1 MTMFQPPFSH
11 PPIAFWFPYHFLIT
25 CARGFFLRYD
35 RGKLFIS
42 ERETETETGA
52 EQTTS
57 MASSDAGTSSGSNY
71 QVFLSFR
78 GPDTRKGFTNV
89 LYRDLNDAGICVF
102 LDDDEL
108 PPGATIRRSLEQAI
122 NNSKIYIPVFSQ
134 NYASS
139 HWCLSELK
147 QIVEITFNSEGKK
160 EILPIFLDVETD
172 DVKLKTS
179 RYGDAIQKLECEK
192 RWSNEQVNE
201 WRNAL
206 MKVGTIK
213 GWEAKNYKGHGE
225 LIRYVVEEV
234 MKKLETK
241 HRSVPKQ
248 LLGIDDRVLTV
259 SELLD
264 VNSGGVRFI
273 RIYGMGGIG
282 KTTLAKVVFNKLSS
296 HFGKCCCFLEDVRVK
311 SSRIDGLVELQ
322 KKLLSEIG
330 APAGVKNIDE
340 IDDGMHRIGEALQKN
355 KVLIVLDDV
364 DNSDQVKTLVGNG
377 TLHLGSRILITTR
390 NRDEL
395 QTDYQ
400 ILDYELE
407 VMTDGPA
414 LKLFSRHAFN
424 KDFPLDDYIVLSR
437 EIVYE
442 TGRLPLALEVIGSF
456 LSRNKNQKIWE
467 ETLAKLKKAPHKD
480 VFRKLKISYDALTF
494 EQRQIFLDIACF
506 LSVRIRQVHFTCGK
520 IVSFIHILESVSS
533 LTCLW

>member
-1 MTMFQPPFSH
+1 
-11 PPIAFWFPYHFLIT
+11 
-25 CARGFFLRYD
+25 
-35 RGKLFIS
+35 
-42 ERETETETGA
+42 
-52 EQTTS
+52 

-241 HRSVPKQ
+241 HRSV
-248 LLGIDDRVLTV
+248 
-259 SELLD
+259 
-264 VNSGGVRFI
+264 
-273 RIYGMGGIG
+273 
-282 KTTLAKVVFNKLSS
+282 
-296 HFGKCCCFLEDVRVK
+296 
-311 SSRIDGLVELQ
+311 
-322 KKLLSEIG
+322 
-330 APAGVKNIDE
+330 
-340 IDDGMHRIGEALQKN
+340 
-355 KVLIVLDDV
+355 
-364 DNSDQVKTLVGNG
+364 
-377 TLHLGSRILITTR
+377 
-390 NRDEL
+390 
-395 QTDYQ
+395 
-400 ILDYELE
+400 
-407 VMTDGPA
+407 
-414 LKLFSRHAFN
+414 HAFN

-506 LSVRIRQVHFTCGK
+506 FVGEDKTSAFYVWEDCEFYPHTGVRVLTNMSLVKIGENNKFWMHDQLRDLGRQ
-520 IVSFIHILESVSS
+520 IVQQEDQKNPEKRSRIWNCKEILGAIETEQMKKEVVALDLDLRKSYSDFVIKSEEIGRFKSLKYLKLNGGAFVGNLANS
-533 LTCLW
+533 LTNLSWIFWSHPHLTSDLTNMHLKNVVVLQFSNNDFIDDSNCRALSRYVLCLFLIYFLIK